1 MPPKITEIGTFYR
14 KNPSTG
20 EYENIGEIKDMTSF
34 VDDDRINDNVI
45 DPKED
50 SWFPE
55 GGTVEFTVKPV
66 EVIDVNAEEMKN
78 D

>member
-1 MPPKITEIGTFYR
+1 MPPKIMGAGTFYR

-20 EYENIGEIKDMTSF
+20 EYERVGEIKDMT
-34 VDDDRINDNVI
+34 DLIEDDRINDNVI

-50 SWFPE
+50 SWFHE

-66 EVIDVNAEEMKN
+66 EVIDVNAEEIKN